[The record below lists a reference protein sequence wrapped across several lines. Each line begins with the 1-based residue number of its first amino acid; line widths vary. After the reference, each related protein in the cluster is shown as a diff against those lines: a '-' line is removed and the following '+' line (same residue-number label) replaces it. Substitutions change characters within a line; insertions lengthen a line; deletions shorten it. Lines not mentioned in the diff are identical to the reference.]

1 MSSFWMAMENLRN
14 MAALEGTDLAGANS
28 GKIVERS
35 SLTTVVKIR
44 HGGTSTVNYPHD
56 GEFTICKNCE
66 RWLLKQLTSNKEGG
80 TKMIIFDWIYNY
92 ITTPQIYMT
101 PQIEMLGI
109 LGIGICMLLP
119 VAIVYVICF
128 IKDMFSTKKNK
139 EGGIKND

>member
-1 MSSFWMAMENLRN
+1 
-14 MAALEGTDLAGANS
+14 
-28 GKIVERS
+28 
-35 SLTTVVKIR
+35 
-44 HGGTSTVNYPHD
+44 
-56 GEFTICKNCE
+56 
-66 RWLLKQLTSNKEGG
+66 
-80 TKMIIFDWIYNY
+80 MIIFDWIYNY